1 MWKMGKR
8 LIKMFMKCF
17 VNSNKSSTFAPAI
30 ENDALLAQLVEQLT
44 LNQWDLVDALLAQL
58 VEQLTLNQW
67 VQGSNP

>member
-44 LNQWDLVDALLAQL
+44 LNQN
-58 VEQLTLNQW
+58 LTII
-67 VQGSNP
+67 

>member
-30 ENDALLAQLVEQLT
+30 ENDALLAQLVEQFSGCT
-44 LNQWDLVDALLAQL
+44 LSSVGRATD
-58 VEQLTLNQW
+58 
-67 VQGSNP
+67 S